1 MSHSVQ
7 VSRSL
12 LKAAAAA
19 TALLAGAASAQT
31 LPPPAGVLN
40 LTTTA
45 TAEVPNDLMSVTF
58 TVTRDGGDAQSVQT
72 QVKAAL
78 ETALAEARRAAKPG
92 QVDVQTGQF
101 SLQPRY
107 GRNGTSIAGWQGSAE
122 LQVSGRDM
130 TAIAQL
136 AGRISSM
143 TIARVGYGLSR
154 EAREKVEA
162 EVSAQA
168 IASFRAR
175 AAAQA
180 KLFGYADYTIR
191 EVNVSSDQQPIGAV
205 PMLRR
210 GVEAMAADAAP
221 LPTEAGRGLVSA
233 SVSGSVQM
241 K

>member
-1 MSHSVQ
+1 M
-7 VSRSL
+7 RSL
-12 LKAAAAA
+12 LKVVAIGAVL
-19 TALLAGAASAQT
+19 TCGSAGAQT

-45 TAEVPNDLMSVTF
+45 TAEVSNDLMSVTF
-58 TVTRDGGDAQSVQT
+58 TVTRDGGDAQGVQT

-78 ETALAEARRAAKPG
+78 EAALAEARRVARPG

-107 GRNGTSIAGWQGSAE
+107 GRNSTSIAGWQGTAE

-143 TIARVGYGLSR
+143 SIARVGYGLSR

-180 KLFGYADYTIR
+180 KLFGYADYSIR
-191 EVNVSSDQQPIGAV
+191 EVNVSSDQQPIGAM